1 MNGPG
6 ARGPGPESGPADLR
20 LVAPAMAAWV
30 AAALALDAPAGWTA
44 AGVGLGVT
52 GAGLLMLAGC
62 RRSPRSPWR
71 PATAAAAALLC
82 AAAAAGVAGLQRAE
96 ARAGPVEALAREHA
110 RVSLELTVASDP
122 RTVGGGQG
130 PPLLMLDAVVTRVTG
145 PDGSRTR
152 VETPVRVLAG
162 HPHWARLQPSTR
174 VAVVARLAPARGGER
189 AVALVRPPGGTP
201 PGVRGGPDAAQRV
214 AGSLRAGL
222 RTATE
227 GLPADARALLPG
239 LVVGDTS
246 RVPPDLHE
254 AFRATDLLHL
264 LAVSGSNLTVVL
276 FLLIG
281 PPATAQH
288 AERRGLAPRLGL
300 SLRATAPERRGPDA
314 GVRGGVPA
322 GAERAAGRRLRCGH
336 PAGPRDRAAQVPDP
350 RAGRR
355 RAVPRAV
362 RALAGPELRL
372 PALRPGHRGPLD
384 PRAPVERG
392 PPAARG
398 AAPPRRGTGG
408 RRGRPGGVRAGRR
421 GDLRPG
427 EPRGGAVQPAGGA
440 RGGSGDRAR
449 LRDPRDGA
457 ALHAGGAAA
466 RLVRGGVPAGWIA
479 AVARAGA
486 GFRGAELAWPGG
498 VTGGLSLAAA
508 TLAVVG
514 LGGWFGRRK
523 WACAAVA
530 LLLLLA
536 VLRPPQLTRGLT
548 GWPPPEWSY
557 VQCAVGQGDAAV
569 LAVGPGTALVVD
581 AGPEPG
587 PVDDCLR
594 ILGVRRVP
602 LLLLTHFHADH
613 VGGLSGVLR
622 GRAVGVIQTTALA
635 EPPGQAESVR
645 RTAAAA
651 GVPVVTASAGERR
664 RAGPLEWEVLWPPP
678 EGPPPDGPND
688 ASVALLVRG
697 PGLTLLL
704 LGDLEPPAQQAL
716 LKARP
721 ELGPVDVL
729 KVAHHGS
736 AHQDPALQA
745 RVRPR
750 IAIVPV
756 GAGNRYGHPAP
767 DTLARLRALGGDRP
781 AHRYGRLRGHLRKRR
796 GDEGLSGRT
805 APDAARAYRAAPLCL
820 PTTRQHDRMR
830 FRQSGPRSYST
841 GVHQPCSDVDG
852 GWRRPEVPAHTHPRP
867 CHCRP
872 RRGS

>member
-1 MNGPG
+1 MNGP
-6 ARGPGPESGPADLR
+6 AAQGPGPESGPADLR
-20 LVAPAMAAWV
+20 LVAPAVAAWV

-44 AGVGLGVT
+44 AGAGLGAA
-52 GAGLLMLAGC
+52 GAGLLMLAAC

-162 HPHWARLQPSTR
+162 HPDWARLQPSTR

-227 GLPADARALLPG
+227 GLPSDARALLPG

-288 AERRGLAPRLGL
+288 VERRGLAPRLGL
-300 SLRATAPERRGPDA
+300 SLRATALSGAALTLAFVVVCRPEPS
-314 GVRGGVPA
+314 VL
-322 GAERAAGRRLRCGH
+322 RAAACG
-336 PAGPRDRAAQVPDP
+336 AVTLLALAT
-350 RAGRR
+350 GRR
-355 RAVPRAV
+355 RSLIPALAAAVLCLVLYEPWLARSYGFLLSVLATGALLTLGPRWSEALRRRGVRPRLAEALGAAAAAQAVCAPVVAVISARVSLVAVPCNLLAEL
-362 RALAGPELRL
+362 AAGPATVLGFATL
-372 PALRPGHRGPLD
+372 ATAPLCL
-384 PRAPVERG
+384 
-392 PPAARG
+392 PAARLL
-398 AAPPRRGTGG
+398 AWCA
-408 RRGRPGGVRAGRR
+408 
-421 GDLRPG
+421 
-427 EPRGGAVQPAGGA
+427 
-440 RGGSGDRAR
+440 
-449 LRDPRDGA
+449 
-457 ALHAGGAAA
+457 
-466 RLVRGGVPAGWIA
+466 GVPAGWIA

-486 GFRGAELAWPGG
+486 GFAGAELAWPGG
-498 VTGGLSLAAA
+498 ITGGLLLAAA

-514 LGGWFGRRK
+514 LGGWFGHRK
-523 WACAAVA
+523 WACAALA

-548 GWPPPEWSY
+548 GWPPPDWSY

-594 ILGVRRVP
+594 TLGVGRVP

-729 KVAHHGS
+729 KVAHHIFLVEHLLEGFGICGS
-736 AHQDPALQA
+736 ESAGAVDTGGPYVLRGTHGQRACTEAPNDHHRLRSPDGRVDGPLPAGPS
-745 RVRPR
+745 RVRGR
-750 IAIVPV
+750 C
-756 GAGNRYGHPAP
+756 GGGHPRGHEGPAAGQHPGGHQRDRLVLPLDTRDRRPVPAP
-767 DTLARLRALGGDRP
+767 RP
-781 AHRYGRLRGHLRKRR
+781 SRRSRGVRRGRGRVLRG
-796 GDEGLSGRT
+796 
-805 APDAARAYRAAPLCL
+805 
-820 PTTRQHDRMR
+820 
-830 FRQSGPRSYST
+830 
-841 GVHQPCSDVDG
+841 
-852 GWRRPEVPAHTHPRP
+852 
-867 CHCRP
+867 
-872 RRGS
+872 